1 MFFFLINTFIQ
12 QGHNKLI
19 ESDSKYIY
27 TVTKD
32 FVNTFSSF
40 NSSNNLERK
49 KTLKTGVMMLL
60 ITGINDILPYTKI
73 ENNYL

>member
-1 MFFFLINTFIQ
+1 
-12 QGHNKLI
+12 LI

-32 FVNTFSSF
+32 FANTFSSF
-40 NSSNNLERK
+40 NSSNNLERKK